1 MNIEHS
7 GLLSWF
13 HESRDPSKRKNHAQ
27 DGGTL
32 IAMKS
37 QTQRPAILPWSLCF
51 EWRPSFR
58 WYGHLARYAQLP
70 DCCWTFLLMIT
81 FENLN
86 NGFTDHAKTRATSA
100 RELNKSTTNVM
111 LFEQRLVTR
120 LVLPLDVIEKR
131 TARRHEL
138 QKATTRMVVLH
149 VGLEM
154 PGEVVDAFRQDRD
167 LNLGRAGV
175 AGFVGIRLDDF
186 RFTFGGNRHRQT
198 LSFWLRPELAVSPV
212 RLNTRLGMSSPL
224 PISARAR
231 SRPATVT

>member
-32 IAMKS
+32 IATKS
-37 QTQRPAILPWSLCF
+37 QTQRPAILPWSSCF

-58 WYGHLARYAQLP
+58 RYGHLARYAQLP
-70 DCCWTFLLMIT
+70 DCCWTLLRIIV

-86 NGFTDHAKTRATSA
+86 NGFTDRAKTRAMSA

-120 LVLPLDVIEKR
+120 LVLLLDIVEKR
-131 TARRHEL
+131 AARRHEL
-138 QKATTRMVVLH
+138 QKAATRMVILH

-154 PGEVVDAFRQDRD
+154 PGEVVDAFREDRD
-167 LNLGRAGV
+167 LDLGRAGV
-175 AGFVGIRLDDF
+175 AGLGGIRLDDF
-186 RFTFGGNRHRQT
+186 RFAFGGNRHRQT
-198 LSFWLRPELAVSPV
+198 LSLLRAELAVSPV

-224 PISARAR
+224 PILVRASGR
-231 SRPATVT
+231 AATVT